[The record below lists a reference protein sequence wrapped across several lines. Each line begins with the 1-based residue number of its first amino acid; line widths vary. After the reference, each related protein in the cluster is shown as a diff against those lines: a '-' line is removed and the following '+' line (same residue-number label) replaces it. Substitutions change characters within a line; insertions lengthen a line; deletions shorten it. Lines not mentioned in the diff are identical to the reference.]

1 MSEALSLI
9 YDTLDVFSGKKKS
22 LKENSD
28 MKNHDPYFTKARF
41 DSVRPEPGKQIKK
54 GDETACHS
62 RTKEDFHSSS
72 KQAEELRGMQFSRSL
87 GMDDANW

>member
-28 MKNHDPYFTKARF
+28 MRNYDPYFTKAPF
-41 DSVRPEPGKQIKK
+41 DSVCPETGKQIKTEREH
-54 GDETACHS
+54 DLSH
-62 RTKEDFHSSS
+62 
-72 KQAEELRGMQFSRSL
+72 
-87 GMDDANW
+87 